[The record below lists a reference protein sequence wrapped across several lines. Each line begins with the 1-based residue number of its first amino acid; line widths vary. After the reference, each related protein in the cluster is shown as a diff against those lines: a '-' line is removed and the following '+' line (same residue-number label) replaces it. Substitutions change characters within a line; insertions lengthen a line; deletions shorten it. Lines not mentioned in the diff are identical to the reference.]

1 MPYNDLI
8 FTFHFS
14 SPPTEYADYEDGD
27 DSTLFPPAI
36 IYDPYEVAVNGNNNN
51 DNNQDEQSMEGRD
64 RFDE

>member
-1 MPYNDLI
+1 MLYNH
-8 FTFHFS
+8 FHFS
-14 SPPTEYADYEDGD
+14 SPSTEYADYEDGD

-51 DNNQDEQSMEGRD
+51 NQDEQSMEGRD